1 MTSNQPASAYF
12 LVDDKVRP
20 RKATLSVIVDNE
32 VGALARVVGLFSG
45 RGYNIESLT
54 VAETDHQKHTS
65 RITIVTSGTNEVITQ
80 IMAQVGRLV
89 PVHNVVDLA
98 VEKPGV
104 EREMAL
110 IKVAGEGDRR
120 AEALRLSE
128 VFRARVIDITHT
140 SFIFELTGT
149 PEKTD
154 AFVELMIPLGMVEYS
169 RTGVVAIGRGAEAQ

>member
-12 LVDDKVRP
+12 LVDDVARP
-20 RKATLSVIVDNE
+20 RKATLSVTVDNE

-80 IMAQVGRLV
+80 IMAQIGRLI

-120 AEALRLSE
+120 AETLRLSE

-140 SFIFELTGT
+140 SFVFELTGT
-149 PEKTD
+149 PEKID

-169 RTGVVAIGRGAEAQ
+169 RTGVVAIARGSEAQ